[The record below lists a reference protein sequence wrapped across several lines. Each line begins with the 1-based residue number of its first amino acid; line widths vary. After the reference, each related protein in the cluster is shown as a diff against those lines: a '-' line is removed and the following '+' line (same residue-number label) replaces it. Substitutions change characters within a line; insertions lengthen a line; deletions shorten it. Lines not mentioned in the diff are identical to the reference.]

1 MILAIDVG
9 NTNIVLG
16 CLENKQVLFTVRLQS
31 DRNKTGDEYAV
42 QFYSILKIHGIDPKK
57 IDGSIISSVMPRL
70 IAPLKTALK
79 KVTDTDALV
88 VGPGIKTGIP
98 IIIDNPAQLG
108 SDLVVGAVAA
118 MSRYQPPLVLFD
130 LGTATTMSVIDRSG
144 RFLGGAIFP
153 GVRISQDA
161 LSSRTSQLPY
171 ISLDESPKAV
181 IGTNTVDSM
190 QSGAIFG
197 TAAMLDGMITRAEEE
212 LGDTATVVVTGGL
225 AKSIAPYC
233 KREVIVEEDLLLLGL
248 ALIYEKNK

>member
-16 CLENKQVLFTVRLQS
+16 CLEEKQVRFTVRLQS

-42 QFYSILKIHGIDPKK
+42 LFYSILKIHGIDPKD
-57 IDGSIISSVMPRL
+57 IEGSIISSVMPRL
-70 IAPLKTALK
+70 VAPLKTALK
-79 KVTDTDALV
+79 KVTDTDAMV

-118 MSRYQPPLVLFD
+118 MSRYKPPLVLFG
-130 LGTATTMSVIDRSG
+130 LGTATTMSVIDRDG
-144 RFLGGAIFP
+144 RFLGGSIFP

-171 ISLDESPKAV
+171 ISLDEAPKSV
-181 IGTNTVDSM
+181 IGRNTVDSM

-197 TAAMLDGMITRAEEE
+197 TAAMLDGMIDRAAAE
-212 LGDTATVVVTGGL
+212 LNDTPTVIVTGGL

-233 KREVIVEEDLLLLGL
+233 NRDVIVEEDLLLLGL

>member
-1 MILAIDVG
+1 MILAVDVG

-16 CLENKQVLFTVRLQS
+16 CLEDKKVLFTIRLQS

-42 QFYSILKIHGIDPKK
+42 QLYSILRVHDIDPKK

-70 IAPLKTALK
+70 IAPLKMALK
-79 KVTDTDALV
+79 KVTNTDALV

-181 IGTNTVDSM
+181 IGTNTIDAM
-190 QSGAIFG
+190 KSGLIFG
-197 TAAMLDGMITRAEEE
+197 NASMMDGMIERIEEE
-212 LGDTATVVVTGGL
+212 LGERANVIATGGL
-225 AKSIAPYC
+225 AECVSKYC
-233 KREVIVEEDLLLLGL
+233 KHEIILDDSIMLHGLRLL
-248 ALIYEKNK
+248 YYKNK